1 MKATLLKTLSILYL
15 VRLITP
21 TVGQDLPKF
30 IDLSDDNTEII
41 TEGGDITGFYNEGKL
56 RQIYLEFSD
65 ANYWTLLEEYYDTD
79 NYVEATL
86 IYKDDT
92 LHQVGVQFKGN
103 TSYTKLAE
111 DDEKMSFS
119 IKTDQFI
126 EDQDIDGY
134 SNLNLNNAYEDN
146 SMMREIIYAHLCR
159 QHIPA
164 PQANFIELYING
176 EYWGPYANVQQV
188 NKDMLK
194 EWFMSNDG
202 ANFRAIGQT
211 TTTGG
216 GGGPGGGGPGGGGP
230 GGSQWGDGTAALN
243 YHDDDSTTYQEY
255 YTLKS
260 SDIDLPWEKLIS
272 VCDQLNNTTS
282 AELENTIGDFMDV
295 DRTLWF
301 LAHEIIYS
309 DDDSYIY
316 KGEMDYYV
324 YYEPETG
331 RMVPLEFDGNSCMG
345 TNNLTWDIFKS
356 EENENFPLQNR
367 LFAIPEL
374 RQRYLAHVRTILEEE
389 MDITT
394 IENLIDTYQALIDS
408 SIQSDTKKLM
418 TYSEFNTGV
427 SDLKTAFSTRK
438 SFIQTNS
445 EVSTLPLEI
454 TDITF
459 KAYDE
464 DRTLPY
470 SGDPMNIIATIST
483 GSSGYGIDHVT
494 LYYSSEFVG
503 QFTETA
509 MYDDGLHND
518 NEAHDGVY
526 GGSIPGATAGTY
538 VRYYIDA
545 VANDANS
552 TVVYSPAGAEHHS
565 YIYKVRYDETSTSDL
580 VINEL
585 MASNDV
591 THADNFD
598 EFDDWIEIHNK
609 SDLDLSLDGY
619 YLTDNIANLNKF
631 ALPATTI
638 EANGYS
644 LIWADEDESQGDD
657 HANFKL
663 NADGEDLF
671 LVNPSGEIVDQ
682 VSFFGLTTDVSYERS
697 PNGTGDF
704 SEGEP
709 TVLAN
714 NDMLTALW
722 GIDENTASSFTLYP
736 NPTTGAFS
744 IYKEAIGSQIIQI
757 IDLAGVVIHEQVTHS
772 DNTFVDA
779 TDWSCGMYFVRI
791 GTDMSKIII
800 E

>member
-1 MKATLLKTLSILYL
+1 MRTQLLKALSILFIL
-15 VRLITP
+15 GLMSP
-21 TVGQDLPKF
+21 TIGQDLPKF
-30 IDLSDDNTEII
+30 IDLSEDNTEII
-41 TEGGDITGFYNEGKL
+41 TEGGDITGFYNESKL

-65 ANYWTLLEEYYDTD
+65 ANYWTLLENYYDTE

-103 TSYTKLAE
+103 TSYTRLEA

-119 IKTDQFI
+119 IKTDYLI

-146 SMMREIIYAHLCR
+146 SMMREVVYAHLCR

-164 PQANFIELYING
+164 PQANFVELYING
-176 EYWGPYANVQQV
+176 EFWGPYTNVQQV
-188 NKDMLK
+188 NKDMLE

-216 GGGPGGGGPGGGGP
+216 GGGPGGGGGGPGGGG
-230 GGSQWGDGTAALN
+230 GGQWGDGTAALN

-272 VCDQLNNTTS
+272 VCDQLNNSSIT
-282 AELENTIGDFMDV
+282 ELENTIGDFMDI

-356 EENENFPLQNR
+356 EDNVNFPLMNR

-374 RQRYLAHVRTILEEE
+374 RQRYLAHVRTILDEE
-389 MDITT
+389 MDITE
-394 IENLIDTYQALIDS
+394 IDNLIDTYQALIDS
-408 SIQSDTKKLM
+408 SMQSDTKKLM
-418 TYSEFNTGV
+418 SYNEFNTGV
-427 SDLKTAFSTRK
+427 SDLKAAFATRK
-438 SFIQTNS
+438 SFIETNS
-445 EVSTLPLEI
+445 EVSALPLEI
-454 TDITF
+454 SNVTF
-459 KAYDE
+459 KAYDDE
-464 DRTLPY
+464 QTLPY
-470 SGDPMNIIATIST
+470 AGDPMNITATVGAGT
-483 GSSGYGIDHVT
+483 SGNGVDHVT

-503 QFTETA
+503 QFTATE
-509 MYDDGLHND
+509 MFDDGQHND
-518 NEAHDGVY
+518 GQSGDGIY
-526 GGSIPGATAGTY
+526 GAAIPGFTEGTY

-545 VANDANS
+545 VANDASN
-552 TVVYSPAGAEHHS
+552 TAVYSPNGAEHHS
-565 YIYKVRYDETSTSDL
+565 YIYKVRYDETTNSDL

-591 THADNFD
+591 THTDNFD
-598 EFDDWIEIHNK
+598 EFDDWIEIYNK
-609 SDLDLSLDGY
+609 SSSTLSLDGY
-619 YLTDNIANLNKF
+619 YLSDDIDNLDKF
-631 ALPATTI
+631 ALPAVSI
-638 EANGYS
+638 EPNGYY
-644 LIWADEDESQGDD
+644 LIWADEDGTQGDD

-671 LVNPSGEIVDQ
+671 LINVTNEIVDQ
-682 VSFFGLTTDVSYERS
+682 VSFFGLTTDMSYERS

-714 NDMLTALW
+714 NDMVTALW
-722 GIDENTASSFTLYP
+722 GIEDNSASSFTIYP
-736 NPTTGAFS
+736 NPTSGSFS
-744 IYKEAIGSQIIQI
+744 VFKADLGSQVIQI
-757 IDLAGVVIHEQVTHS
+757 IDLSGVVIHEQVTHS
-772 DNTFVDA
+772 ENTFVDA
-779 TDWSCGMYFVRI
+779 TDWACGMYFVRM
-791 GTDMSKIII
+791 GTDMSKIVI